1 MAAEGGLRKSAIR
14 LALAGGVEYGL
25 QLAMPVI
32 LVRTLDENAFAQYRM
47 LWLLAST
54 VLALAPAFMPQSLFY
69 FLPRAQGSTERQA
82 AIAADTVPA
91 QAGFGR
97 AQVIGNILLYL
108 LAAAMVV
115 ALVLNQWN
123 PVLPPTVHGLMQH
136 SHGLATLFLMLWVVA
151 SVFDVLPT
159 AEMRTG
165 WQANATVGMAIL
177 RTLMLA
183 LAAWLTHDIFWV
195 VLALLALALLKL
207 GLLLLYWLRFGNG
220 AALGA
225 NMPLFRQQ
233 LRYALPFA
241 AGNALFLMRLQA
253 DQWVVASLMAPALY
267 AAFSIATVLQPV
279 ATLLRQ
285 PVYNAMMP
293 RLNRAWAASD
303 LPQVRHLITHSNAA
317 TAMLLIPVAGVF
329 WICAPELVQLVYTR
343 RYMAT
348 APVMQVYLVGMM
360 INGFAIGHVL
370 PALDLGRF
378 STLNNGVSLLLSVLL
393 SLLGVHYLG
402 LPGAAIGS
410 VATLAFSELWSA
422 RVVAKKLQTRVTL
435 LLSWRNLW
443 PTLLATLLA
452 TALVLGVQ
460 GWLHGNIASSLQ
472 HEPAA
477 SPGGGHSSLVLW
489 AVLFGKGCLF
499 VASWL
504 LVFLGCGGWKQV
516 QRLRHFD

>member
-1 MAAEGGLRKSAIR
+1 MAGEGGLRKSAIR
-14 LALAGGVEYGL
+14 LALAGGIEYGL

-69 FLPRAQGSTERQA
+69 FLPRAQGGMASS
-82 AIAADTVPA
+82 DHP
-91 QAGFGR
+91 FSR
-97 AQVIGNILLYL
+97 AQVVGNILLYL
-108 LAAAMVV
+108 LAAGAVV
-115 ALVLNQWN
+115 ALVLNPWN
-123 PVLPPTVHGLMQH
+123 PALPATVQGLMQH
-136 SHGLATLFLMLWVVA
+136 SHGLATGFLLLWVLA

-165 WQANATVGMAIL
+165 WQANATVGMAIF
-177 RTLMLA
+177 RTVLLA

-207 GLLLLYWLRFGNG
+207 GLLALYWLRFGNG
-220 AALGA
+220 VMPGA
-225 NMPLFRQQ
+225 DLPLLRQQ

-253 DQWVVASLMAPALY
+253 DQWVVATLMAPALY

-293 RLNRAWAASD
+293 RLNRAWADAD
-303 LPQVRHLITHSNAA
+303 LAQVRHLITHSNAA

-329 WICAPELVQLVYTR
+329 WVCAPELVELVYTR

-393 SLLGVHYLG
+393 SLAGVHFLG

-422 RVVAKKLQTRVTL
+422 RVVAHKLQTRVRL

-443 PTLLATLLA
+443 PTLLATLVA
-452 TALVLGVQ
+452 TLLVVGWQDWLQ
-460 GWLHGNIASSLQ
+460 GGTRQ
-472 HEPAA
+472 PPAGW
-477 SPGGGHSSLVLW
+477 SLW
-489 AVLFGKGCLF
+489 AVLFAKGSLF